1 MKVLP
6 WFLGIFFL
14 WGCRSS
20 LSPISD
26 RSADSSPSAVAEP
39 SKGLV
44 ERIADSLEQPAKES
58 APPSLAL
65 AESTARAK
73 PMAGTQ
79 LPPLRREPWMDTLLD
94 LSHVPPPNS
103 AVELEEEAIPQN
115 LSSVEILLSHRLRPT
130 TPLRVTL
137 RAYIGEEGRV
147 RRIQILE
154 TSDTNLQIQ
163 HLVPPLLEL
172 RCSPATNRG
181 RNVASWIKVKL
192 HIKPL

>member
-1 MKVLP
+1 MRVSPGL
-6 WFLGIFFL
+6 LGIFFL

-20 LSPISD
+20 VSPVPN
-26 RSADSSPSAVAEP
+26 RSADSLYSPAAEP

-44 ERIADSLEQPAKES
+44 ERIADSLEQPEKES
-58 APPSLAL
+58 ALSSLAL
-65 AESTARAK
+65 AESTSRAK
-73 PMAGTQ
+73 PTAGSQ
-79 LPPLRREPWMDTLLD
+79 LPALKREPWMDTLLD

-103 AVELEEEAIPQN
+103 AVELEEEAVPRN
-115 LSSVEILLSHRLRPT
+115 LSSVEILLSHRLRPKA
-130 TPLRVTL
+130 PLRATL
-137 RAYIGEEGRV
+137 RAYVGEEGRV

-172 RCSPATNRG
+172 QCSPATNRG
-181 RNVASWIKVKL
+181 RKVASWIKVKL